1 MLSYYFHKYLDM
13 LIDLFEKGFN
23 KNHFYFTVFIT
34 LSILILELIYV
45 GWKNS
50 SFKTILLFNKSTR
63 IDFYLWMIE
72 SFNLFS
78 FFSIALSF
86 ALCYYLV
93 GFSPKSL
100 NFSFS
105 NSLVQ
110 YLVIIL
116 IFDFKNW
123 FSHIVFHRSKLLW
136 QIHAYHHSAT
146 NFNVFTRQRAHFLE
160 VEFKRFFDILP
171 FVFFGAPPSSYFF
184 VLIFVECHQ
193 MLIHSNVESDWGF
206 IGKHV
211 LISPAAHKIHHSIDE
226 RHFDANFGLVFVFWD
241 KLFRTRLIT
250 TDKITIGIPN
260 NPYNRGIIK
269 DVWLCQVL
277 FIKVTIAVFK
287 SRIIQIIRFFS
298 LKPKGE

>member
-1 MLSYYFHKYLDM
+1 MLSYYFHKYLEM

-23 KNHFYFTVFIT
+23 KNHFYFTLFIT
-34 LSILILELIYV
+34 LSVLILELIYV
-45 GWKNS
+45 GWKKS

-72 SFNLFS
+72 SVNLFS
-78 FFSIALSF
+78 LFSIALSF

-105 NSLVQ
+105 NSIVQ

-123 FSHIVFHRSKLLW
+123 FSHIVFHRSKILW
-136 QIHAYHHSAT
+136 KIHAYHHSAT

-160 VEFKRFFDILP
+160 VELKRFFDILP

-193 MLIHSNVESDWGF
+193 MLLHSKVDSNWGI
-206 IGKHV
+206 IGKYI

-226 RHFDANFGLVFVFWD
+226 RHFDTNFGLVFVFWD

-250 TDKITIGIPN
+250 DEKIIIGIKK
-260 NPYNRGIIK
+260 NPYNNRLFK
-269 DVWLCQVL
+269 DIFLCQFL
-277 FIKVTIAVFK
+277 FIKEAISQFK
-287 SRIIQIIRFFS
+287 IRTQQ
-298 LKPKGE
+298 LKRYLFTNKL